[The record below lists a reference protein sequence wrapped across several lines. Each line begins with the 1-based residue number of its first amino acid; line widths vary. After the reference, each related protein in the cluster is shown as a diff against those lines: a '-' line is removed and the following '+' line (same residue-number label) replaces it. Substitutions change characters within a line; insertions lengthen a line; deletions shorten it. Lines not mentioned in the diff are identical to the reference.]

1 MPHAQFPISNAQ
13 INLGF
18 TTMSL
23 EQRSHDTNNGSL
35 PYLFSP
41 VSDNAKQPAPLVLFL
56 HGGRDRGTDLNVL
69 LKWGLPRFVDLSDS
83 LPYVF
88 AAPQIPAEQTWA
100 DRADDVLA
108 LLDELIASQPVD
120 PGRVILAGFS
130 LGSAGIWHI
139 AALQSDRFA
148 GLVPVSGR
156 VPKTLGESE
165 LAALKDIPVQI
176 FQGGQDKN
184 LPIQDTED
192 FVERL
197 RKVGGKVDLTILP
210 DGDHFIADEVYG
222 DPKLQQWLVS
232 QSRRQ
237 ASVVAS
243 S

>member
-1 MPHAQFPISNAQ
+1 MPVK
-13 INLGF
+13 
-18 TTMSL
+18 
-23 EQRSHDTNNGSL
+23 QRSHDTINSSL

-83 LPYVF
+83 LSYVF
-88 AAPQIPAEQTWA
+88 AAPQILAEQTWA

-108 LLDELIASQPVD
+108 LLDELILSQPVD
-120 PGRVILAGFS
+120 PARVILAGFS

-139 AALQSDRFA
+139 AALHPDRFA
-148 GLVPVSGR
+148 GLVAVSGR

-184 LPIQDTED
+184 LPIEDTEN

-197 RKVGGKVDLTILP
+197 RQVGGKVDLTVLP

-222 DPKLQQWLVS
+222 DPKLQQWLIS
-232 QSRRQ
+232 LSRRNT
-237 ASVVAS
+237 ALVV
-243 S
+243 